1 MRLCDRTAPPAV
13 NVFENPPC
21 FAATGGTSA
30 TSSPRGTFPMS
41 PLAVAY
47 SGCGL
52 LFDSLKVRYFVRSAS
67 GSSSSLG
74 GPTRKVDEY
83 VVARELVE
91 DIGKV
96 AL

>member
-1 MRLCDRTAPPAV
+1 
-13 NVFENPPC
+13 
-21 FAATGGTSA
+21 
-30 TSSPRGTFPMS
+30 
-41 PLAVAY
+41 
-47 SGCGL
+47 L